1 MGARGNSGVILSQ
14 IFRGF
19 ARAVEGKS
27 SLTPRELA
35 VAFEEAANAAYRAVN
50 KPTEGTILT
59 VAREAGRAAASAA
72 GDSDA
77 SVPGVIAAAASGAKA
92 AVLKTPSQLQILR
105 EAGVVD
111 AGGFGLQ
118 LILEAMLKPVEEAE
132 SSNVDTTAAKPKAAQ
147 VVLDLPEGGWG
158 YCTEFLIEGED
169 LDVDVIRGEIEAM
182 GNSVLVVGE
191 PELVKVHVHTDDP
204 TRVITLVGRFGK
216 ILKLNV
222 GDMST
227 QHKRILDSESA
238 AGRPP
243 RANGVGLVAV
253 VAGSGLVE
261 IFRGLGVD
269 AIVEGGQTMNPSTQD
284 MLTAV
289 DGVPYDEV
297 VLLPNNGNVVLAAS
311 QVAGLTKKKVHVI
324 ETHSVP
330 QGVAAVVAFRPER
343 SGPENVEAMKAE
355 AARVQTIEV
364 THAVRD
370 TRSNG
375 LKVKKGDVI
384 GLVND
389 KLEFAGGDYAE
400 FFRRLAAATKL
411 PTTSAPSPGEFAE
424 VYRRVATEFD
434 ACISIHLGA
443 QLSATVESARLGA
456 QAVDGFRVE
465 VIDSETVTMPI
476 AFLCKVAAE
485 SESLEAATTAVR
497 ARVPKARVLA
507 LLDTLRYLEMGGRLN
522 RAQAMIGTML
532 DLKPLLMVAD
542 REIKPVD
549 RVRTRSRAISRMVD
563 YFRGELPVE
572 HVAVMHAQAPDEAEA
587 IAKGLR
593 ELLPGQEIPIG
604 KIGCVLGTHT
614 GPKALGVVYIKK

>member
-1 MGARGNSGVILSQ
+1 MASRRPVGVDGPLFKQALLGSLSWLSANHEEANRLNVFPVPDGDTGTNMLLTLQSAVEDIKESNAAEVSKIAKLASHGSLMGARGNSGVILSQ

-35 VAFEEAANAAYRAVN
+35 AAFEEAANAAYRAVN

-59 VAREAGRAAASAA
+59 VAREAGRAAAAA
-72 GDSDA
+72 ASDLEA
-77 SVPGVIAAAASGAKA
+77 TVPGVIAAAASGARA

-105 EAGVVD
+105 DAGVVD

-118 LILEAMLKPVEEAE
+118 IILEGMLQTVEQAE
-132 SSNVDTTAAKPKAAQ
+132 SFHVDALPSKPKAAQ
-147 VVLDLPEGGWG
+147 VALELPEGGWG
-158 YCTEFLIEGED
+158 YCTEFLIEGAG
-169 LDVDVIRGEIEAM
+169 LDVDVIRSEIEAL

-204 TRVITLVGRFGK
+204 TGVITLAGGFGK
-216 ILKLNV
+216 LLKLNV

-227 QHKRILDSESA
+227 QHKRILDSES
-238 AGRPP
+238 GTTRFPRP
-243 RANGVGLVAV
+243 NGVGLVAV
-253 VAGSGLVE
+253 VAGSGLVD

-289 DGVPYDEV
+289 DGVAYDEV
-297 VLLPNNGNVVLAAS
+297 VLLPNNGNVILAAS
-311 QVAGLTKKKVHVI
+311 QVPGLTKKKIHVI

-343 SGPENVEAMKAE
+343 SGADNAAAMKAE

-389 KLEFAGGDYAE
+389 KLEFAGTDYAE
-400 FFRRLAAATKL
+400 
-411 PTTSAPSPGEFAE
+411 
-424 VYRRVATEFD
+424 VV
-434 ACISIHLGA
+434 
-443 QLSATVESARLGA
+443 
-456 QAVDGFRVE
+456 
-465 VIDSETVTMPI
+465 
-476 AFLCKVAAE
+476 
-485 SESLEAATTAVR
+485 
-497 ARVPKARVLA
+497 
-507 LLDTLRYLEMGGRLN
+507 N
-522 RAQAMIGTML
+522 
-532 DLKPLLMVAD
+532 
-542 REIKPVD
+542 
-549 RVRTRSRAISRMVD
+549 
-563 YFRGELPVE
+563 
-572 HVAVMHAQAPDEAEA
+572 
-587 IAKGLR
+587 
-593 ELLPGQEIPIG
+593 
-604 KIGCVLGTHT
+604 
-614 GPKALGVVYIKK
+614 KALGKLGPDSYELVTVYRGQGASDDELASLESAIRSSFPGLDVEVQNGGQQHYPFILSVE